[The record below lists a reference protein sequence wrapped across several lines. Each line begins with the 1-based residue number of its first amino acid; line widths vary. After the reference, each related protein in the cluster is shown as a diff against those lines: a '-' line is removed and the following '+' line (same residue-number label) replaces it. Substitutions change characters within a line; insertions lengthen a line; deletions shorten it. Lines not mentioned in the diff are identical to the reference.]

1 MSGRRQPD
9 SAHCRVV
16 RRLAAT
22 SAVLLGALGTASGAS
37 KAGDPRAHGAVADG
51 RTLDTAAIQAAVDAC
66 AKAGGGTVV
75 LRGGTFKSATIRL
88 RSRVTLEI
96 AKGATL
102 LGSENANDYPAITP
116 AVDYLY
122 RDRFKKSLIY
132 AERESD
138 VALRGEGTVDGQ
150 GRMFPAKKGDD
161 LGRPYIVRFSECRN
175 VKVSGLTFRDSARWL
190 SHYLVCTNVDIEGVT
205 IHSRIRENRDGMD
218 IDSCD
223 GVRISKCS
231 ILSGD
236 DSIVLKSTA
245 GIPCRN
251 VTVSDCRLSSSA
263 SALKLGTESQGGFA
277 DVLFRDCTVYD
288 TRDGIAIEEVDG
300 GVCERVTVSNIV
312 MRNVA
317 VPIFVRLGNRATPIP
332 GRPVPGVGRMRDVVI
347 RDVEAVGAGRTGC
360 SITGIPGHPVENV
373 TVENIRIRFAGG
385 GTAEDAARVPPE
397 KEAAYPRGDMFGTL
411 PAWGFFC
418 RHVAGLTLRN
428 LDLAVD
434 APDARPAIAGVA
446 RTEDGKRKTEG
457 PEAGVDRTESGR
469 RRTEGMEAGW
479 TGAVPRAV
487 SARVMD
493 PVRQAFLAD
502 PAADFDEIVFAERIA
517 GRDHWYGNFGDYCD
531 DDATARRLGWKFE
544 DGRWWAYGEG
554 ARLCRLNLRT
564 GRVTVLLDDPRGGIR
579 DPQVHYDGRKIL
591 FAYRRG
597 GEHAH
602 HLCEIGI
609 DGKGLRQLTD
619 GPDDDIE
626 PTYLP
631 DGGIMFCSARCR
643 RYVPCWRTRVAIL
656 YRCEGDGS
664 GVRALSSNAEQ
675 ENTPWVLPDGRV
687 LYMRWEYV
695 DRNQLAFH
703 HLWTVNPDGTGVM
716 VYFGNELPGGV
727 YIDAKP
733 IPPRP
738 GSGQAGSRR
747 VVASLSPG
755 HGAPE
760 HLGRIVAI
768 DPGSGPDEPAS
779 VTPVSQGSRLW
790 RDPYAVSADWFLVA
804 GTEGI
809 HLMDATGRTERIHAL
824 PPGAPTQ
831 LHEPQPLRAR
841 PREALLPSRVDLAQ
855 ATGRVVLQAVHA
867 GRTMEGVARGEIRK
881 LLVLEQLPKPVNFSG
896 GQEPLTIGGT
906 FTLERILG
914 TVPVEPDGSA
924 CFDLPALRSFFF
936 VALDANDRAVKRMQ
950 SFVTLQ
956 PGETAGCVGCHER
969 RTQTPPAAANV
980 MALRRAPSRV
990 EPIAGIPDVLDYPR
1004 DVQPILDRHCV
1015 ECHRPERRDGGVEL
1029 TGDRTALF
1037 SVSYWT
1043 LVKRG
1048 LVSDGRNTYGNRPP
1062 RSVGSSASRL
1072 LDLMDGSHEGA
1083 KPTPRERDIARLWIE
1098 SGATYPGTYAGLGC
1112 GMAAVRFPEEAIE
1125 RRCAGCHV
1133 EVVKAYP
1140 SMLKKPHFRFGAG
1153 PAQPL
1158 ADDVSEITFVRRL
1171 AYYRY
1176 GEAGPHQSLCNL
1188 DRPAMSL
1195 LERASLAK
1203 EAGGLGLC
1211 RGVVFRDA
1219 SDPDHRAIVAAIA
1232 AAGAELAGT
1241 KRFDM
1246 PGFRP
1251 HDAYIRAMR
1260 RFGILADAAASGP
1273 LDPYALDQAYWR
1285 SFWHVPVTIPSN

>member
-1 MSGRRQPD
+1 
-9 SAHCRVV
+9 
-16 RRLAAT
+16 
-22 SAVLLGALGTASGAS
+22 
-37 KAGDPRAHGAVADG
+37 VADG

-66 AKAGGGTVV
+66 AAAGGGSVV
-75 LRGGTFKSATIRL
+75 LRGGVFKSATIRL
-88 RSRVTLEI
+88 RSLVTLDI

-102 LGSENANDYPAITP
+102 LGSENADDYPAITP

-122 RDRFKKSLIY
+122 RDRFKKSLIF

-138 VALRGEGTVDGQ
+138 IALRGAGIVDGQ

-175 VKVSGLTFRDSARWL
+175 VRVSGLTFRDSARWL

-223 GVRISKCS
+223 GVRISKCN
-231 ILSGD
+231 IFSGD

-251 VTVSDCRLSSSA
+251 VTVTDCRLSSLA
-263 SALKLGTESQGGFA
+263 SALKLGTESQGGFS
-277 DVLFRDCTVYD
+277 DILFRDCTVYD

-312 MRNVA
+312 MRNVGI
-317 VPIFVRLGNRATPIP
+317 PIFVRLGNRATPIP

-347 RDVEAVGAGRTGC
+347 RDIEAAGAGVTGC

-385 GTAEDAARVPPE
+385 GTAADAAREPPE
-397 KEAAYPRGDMFGTL
+397 KEASYPKGDMFGTL
-411 PAWGFFC
+411 PAFGFYC

-428 LDLAVD
+428 LDISVA
-434 APDARPAIAGVA
+434 APDARPAVAGFA
-446 RTEDGKRKTEG
+446 RTEDGRRKTEVG
-457 PEAGVDRTESGR
+457 SRKTEVGSREKEGAR
-469 RRTEGMEAGW
+469 RRTEGPAAAW
-479 TGAVPRAV
+479 TGTVPRAG
-487 SARVMD
+487 SARVRD
-493 PVRQAFLAD
+493 PMLQAFLAD
-502 PAADFDEIVFAERIA
+502 PAADFDEIVFAERIS
-517 GRDHWYGNFGDYCD
+517 GRDHWYGNFGNYCD
-531 DDATARRLGWKFE
+531 DDAIARRVGFKFE
-544 DGRWWAYGEG
+544 DGVWWAYGEG
-554 ARLCRLNLRT
+554 ARLCRLNLHT

-591 FAYRRG
+591 FSYRRG

-602 HLCEIGI
+602 HLCEIGV
-609 DGKGLRQLTD
+609 DGKGFRQLTD

-631 DGGIMFCSARCR
+631 DGGIMFCSGRCR

-664 GVRALSSNAEQ
+664 GVRAIASNAEQ

-695 DRNQLAFH
+695 DRNQLSFH

-716 VYFGNELPGGV
+716 AYYGNERPGGV
-727 YIDAKP
+727 FIDAKP
-733 IPPRP
+733 IP
-738 GSGQAGSRR
+738 GSQR
-747 VVASLSPG
+747 VVASHSPG
-755 HGAPE
+755 HGVIE
-760 HLGRIVAI
+760 HQGRIVTI
-768 DPGSGPDEPAS
+768 DPVAGPDEPAS
-779 VTPVSQGSRLW
+779 VTPVSQGARLW
-790 RDPYAVSADWFLVA
+790 RDPYAISTNWFLVA
-804 GTEGI
+804 DGEGI
-809 HLMDATGRTERIHAL
+809 HLMDATGRTERVHAL
-824 PPGAPTQ
+824 PPGAATQ

-841 PREALLPSRVDLAQ
+841 PREPLIPSRVDLAQ
-855 ATGRVVLQAVHA
+855 ATGRLVLQDVHA
-867 GRTMEGVARGEIRK
+867 GRNMEGVARGEIRK
-881 LLVLEQLPKPVNFSG
+881 LLILEQLPKPVNFSG
-896 GQEPLTIGGT
+896 GQEPLSIGGT
-906 FTLERILG
+906 FTLERVLG

-936 VALDANDRAVKRMQ
+936 VALDANERAVKRMQ

-980 MALRRAPSRV
+980 MAMRRAPSRV
-990 EPIAGIPDVLDYPR
+990 EPVPGVPDVLDFPR

-1015 ECHRPERRDGGVEL
+1015 ECHRPGRRDGGVEL
-1029 TGDRTALF
+1029 TGDRLPLF

-1043 LVKRG
+1043 IVRRG
-1048 LVSDGRNTYGNRPP
+1048 LISDGRNSNGNRAP
-1062 RSVGSSASRL
+1062 RAIGSSASRL

-1083 KPTPRERDIARLWIE
+1083 KPTTRERDIVRLWIE
-1098 SGATYPGTYAGLGC
+1098 SGAVYPGTYAGLGC
-1112 GMAAVRFPEEAIE
+1112 GMYPVQYPAEAIE
-1125 RRCAGCHV
+1125 RRCGSCHV
-1133 EVVKAYP
+1133 ETVKPYP
-1140 SMLKKPHFRFGAG
+1140 AMLKMPHFRFGPG

-1158 ADDVSEITFVRRL
+1158 VADETEITFIRRL
-1171 AYYRY
+1171 AYYQH
-1176 GEAGPHQSLCNL
+1176 GEAGPHQLLCNL
-1188 DRPAMSL
+1188 DRPEMSL
-1195 LERASLAK
+1195 LVRAPLAK

-1219 SDPDHRAIVAAIA
+1219 SDPEYRAIVASIA
-1232 AAGAELAGT
+1232 AAGAELAKA

-1251 HDAYIRAMR
+1251 HAAYVREMQ
-1260 RFGILADAAASGP
+1260 RFGILPAAAASGP

-1285 SFWHVPVTIPSN
+1285 SFWHKAATAGP